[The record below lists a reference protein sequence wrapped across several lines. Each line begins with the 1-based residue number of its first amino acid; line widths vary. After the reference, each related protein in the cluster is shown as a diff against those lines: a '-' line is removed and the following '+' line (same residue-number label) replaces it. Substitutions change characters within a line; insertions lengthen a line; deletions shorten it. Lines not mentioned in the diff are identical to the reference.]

1 MGKLNAFNLR
11 SLLKRRGRWQIGG
24 GDASCCKEVGV
35 QKQAE
40 SCALLQEGGKKVRVC
55 ELLQRGIAEQGER
68 SDVYCCKEGGAR

>member
-1 MGKLNAFNLR
+1 M
-11 SLLKRRGRWQIGG
+11 
-24 GDASCCKEVGV
+24 